1 LNKTQKRIPNN
12 ILLVEDNPGDI
23 RLIKELF
30 KEYKTENKLYT
41 VNDGVEALKFL
52 YKQGRYEDAPRPDLI
67 LLDLGLPRK
76 DGWEVLKEIKKEKKL
91 KNLPV
96 IIITVST
103 DPNTVFKAYHH
114 HANCVIIKPLGIDD
128 FNRCITSTTDFWFN
142 IARLPVSILV

>member
-12 ILLVEDNPGDI
+12 ILLVEDNPADI

-30 KEYKTENKLYT
+30 KEYKTENELYI
-41 VNDGVEALKFL
+41 VNDGIEALKFL
-52 YKQGRYEDAPRPDLI
+52 YKQDIYKDMPSPDLI

-76 DGWEVLKEIKKEKKL
+76 DGWEVLKEIKKDKEL
-91 KNLPV
+91 KILPV

-103 DPNTVFKAYHH
+103 DPNTAFKAYHH

-128 FNRCITSTTDFWFN
+128 FNRCIASITDYWFN
-142 IARLPVSILV
+142 IVRLPVSILV